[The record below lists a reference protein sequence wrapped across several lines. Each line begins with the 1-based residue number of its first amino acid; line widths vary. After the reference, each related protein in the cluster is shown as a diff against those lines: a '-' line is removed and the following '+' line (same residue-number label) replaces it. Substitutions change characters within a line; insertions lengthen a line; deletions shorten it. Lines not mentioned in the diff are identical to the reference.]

1 MTHAPNVNGI
11 LIDKAT
17 RFGERF
23 GFPALVA
30 VMLIAA
36 LIYGGYFVLR
46 YEVFYTRGK
55 VEAMSG
61 QMDTMS
67 MQHST
72 ILSKQEAA
80 LEMQSKEVKIQCATC
95 WNGAGNQAEIKRCG
109 CNPDAL

>member
-1 MTHAPNVNGI
+1 MSVSHNDGI

-30 VMLIAA
+30 ILLISAM
-36 LIYGGYFVLR
+36 IYGAYFVLR
-46 YEVFYTRGK
+46 YEVFYTRNQ

-61 QMDTMS
+61 QINMMS
-67 MQHST
+67 SQHST

-80 LEMQSKEVKIQCATC
+80 LEMQAKEVKIQCATC
-95 WNGAGNQAEIKRCG
+95 WNGAVNQSEIKRCG
-109 CNPDAL
+109 CNPDSL